1 MEHPGGLLSAYSPT
15 QYLPHSPRATTAQ
28 GHQPTKGQP
37 IVVTLEEAQAVVQEI
52 PFEDLAKLRT
62 WITITEM
69 PRRET
74 QVKVEQAQAELI
86 TELQESGL
94 IEKPAAVTVEEAI
107 AHPDKVP
114 AWENPLGDRSKSY
127 LQGHVITHLD
137 RFYESRFLGLN
148 SLEPGTH
155 GVDEG
160 IWRDITDVV
169 TPKSA
174 PDENTAGAVIPFAP
188 GLPVQEGD
196 IVEDEGRQYRVL
208 SSHTTS
214 ADWPP
219 NESAALFQPLP

>member
-1 MEHPGGLLSAYSPT
+1 M
-15 QYLPHSPRATTAQ
+15 
-28 GHQPTKGQP
+28 
-37 IVVTLEEAQAVVQEI
+37 VTLEEAQAVVQEI

-127 LQGHVITHLD
+127 LQGHVITHHD

-148 SLEPGTH
+148 SLEPGAH
-155 GVDEG
+155 GVDEE
-160 IWRDITDVV
+160 IWRDITDIVAPKT
-169 TPKSA
+169 TP
-174 PDENTAGAVIPFAP
+174 DGTTAGAVIPFAP

-196 IVEDEGRQYRVL
+196 IVEDEGRRYRVL
-208 SSHTTS
+208 SSHTMS
-214 ADWPP
+214 VNWPP
-219 NESAALFQPLP
+219 AESGALFEPL

>member
-1 MEHPGGLLSAYSPT
+1 MA
-15 QYLPHSPRATTAQ
+15 
-28 GHQPTKGQP
+28 
-37 IVVTLEEAQAVVQEI
+37 TLEEVKTLAQTVPDA
-52 PFEDLAKLRT
+52 DLLALRT

-69 PRRET
+69 PRREA
-74 QVKVEQAQAELI
+74 QAKVEQAQAELI

-107 AHPDKVP
+107 AHPDQVP
-114 AWENPLGDRSKSY
+114 AWENPLNDRSKAY
-127 LQGHVITHLD
+127 LHGHVITHLD
-137 RFYESRFLGLN
+137 RFYESRAIGLN
-148 SLEPGTH
+148 SLEPGAH

-160 IWRDITDVV
+160 IWRDITDMV

-196 IVEDEGRQYRVL
+196 IVEDEGRRYRVL
-208 SSHTTS
+208 SAHTTS

-219 NESAALFQPLP
+219 NESEALYQPL